1 MTRVA
6 RVSLQA
12 LAGVAL
18 LLPGH
23 LWAAA
28 MADDIRLARTIGWH
42 EVGEPRRLHL
52 AAAPPI
58 ARVEVR
64 DRWPSR
70 YQERVTFVSG
80 SYLVIESTRYAYA
93 AAIPLQQVFY
103 QMFGLDEYLTEQGL
117 QPGIAQAA
125 VGSFG
130 GRATAYYVAQGKSKT
145 CFSFVSQ
152 FAAVT
157 PGVRDRMLSGQ
168 DCRPNGTISAGELVR
183 AWGALLD
190 GIQIR

>member
-1 MTRVA
+1 MA

-70 YQERVTFVSG
+70 SQERVTFVSG

-183 AWGALLD
+183 AWGAMVF
-190 GIQIR
+190 RH